1 MSSLSRKHTF
11 KSSRDRN
18 RWITAGLIALLLAS
32 LAFVGWAIYDFQKGS
47 STTQAEQVAEE
58 ETIPPPPPPPPPISY
73 NCPLSGIEKP
83 DKASIT
89 RRPII
94 FQVDNA
100 PAARPQSGLS
110 QADIVYEAMAE
121 GEITRFSAVF
131 MCQEASTVGP
141 IRSARLI
148 SLDLVPEYYALFSN
162 SGSSNG
168 VAAEL
173 AARDDIPNINHGN
186 FSEAYWRTDDRYA
199 PHNLMTSTTGIREAA
214 AAAGVP
220 TTASITGP
228 AFKADAP
235 ATAPLKSIS
244 VPYSAWADVSYQ
256 YDPVSNGWLRFISG
270 EPHID
275 ALNNAQINARN
286 VIIQYVPVTESDIEE
301 SEGGA
306 MGLTFGLT
314 GTGKVLIFQD
324 GQVISGKW
332 SRPSPT
338 APTSYLDAA
347 GNPIP
352 LNQGQTWIQLV
363 PTEFTGVVWG

>member
-18 RWITAGLIALLLAS
+18 RWVIAGLVALLLAS
-32 LAFVGWAIYDFQKGS
+32 LVFVGYAFYRYQSGS
-47 STTQAEQVAEE
+47 GEPGPGATSLSAGPE
-58 ETIPPPPPPPPPISY
+58 PMKYS
-73 NCPLSGIEKP
+73 CPLNGAPAP
-83 DKASIT
+83 DKAAAT
-89 RRPII
+89 KRPIV

-121 GEITRFSAVF
+121 GDITRFSAVF
-131 MCQEASTVGP
+131 MCNEAATVGP

-148 SLDLVPEYYALFSN
+148 SLELVPEYDALLSN
-162 SGSSNG
+162 SGSSQG

-173 AARDDIPNINHGN
+173 AARPEIPNINHDHFAG
-186 FSEAYWRTDDRYA
+186 AYWRTDDRYA

-214 AAAGVP
+214 AAGGYPVTSP
-220 TTASITGP
+220 VTGP
-228 AFKADAP
+228 AFKADTP
-235 ATAPLKSIS
+235 AAAPLSSIA
-244 VPYSAWADVSYQ
+244 VPYSSWADVSYR
-256 YDPVSNGWLRFISG
+256 YDPTTNGWLRFISG

-286 VIIQYVPVTESDIEE
+286 VIVQYVQVSESDIEE

-306 MGLTFGLT
+306 MGLIFGLT
-314 GTGKVLIFQD
+314 GSGKVQIFRD
-324 GQVISGKW
+324 GQVINGQW
-332 SRPSPT
+332 SRPGLT

-347 GNPIP
+347 GKPIP
-352 LNQGQTWIQLV
+352 LNQGQTWVQLV
-363 PTEFTGVVWG
+363 PTDFTGVAWQ